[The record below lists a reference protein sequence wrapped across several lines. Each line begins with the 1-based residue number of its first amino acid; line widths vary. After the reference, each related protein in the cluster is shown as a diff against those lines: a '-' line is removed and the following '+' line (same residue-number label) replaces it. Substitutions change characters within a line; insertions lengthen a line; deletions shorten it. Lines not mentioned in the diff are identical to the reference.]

1 MVEGRVRESFGPTLD
16 EWREQ
21 YCAKASVLLV
31 HSFSEEL
38 AGWPDYGVF
47 TGLFGVKAVHGCVQR
62 LTDKS
67 TIPLF
72 GAWVVGDCTF
82 LRS

>member
-47 TGLFGVKAVHGCVQR
+47 HRSLRCE
-62 LTDKS
+62 S
-67 TIPLF
+67 CS
-72 GAWVVGDCTF
+72 W
-82 LRS
+82 LRSAAD